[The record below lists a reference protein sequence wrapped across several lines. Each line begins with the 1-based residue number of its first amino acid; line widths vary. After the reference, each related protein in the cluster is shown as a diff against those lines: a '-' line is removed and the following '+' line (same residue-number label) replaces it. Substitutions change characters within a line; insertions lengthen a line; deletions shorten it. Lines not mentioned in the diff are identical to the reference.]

1 MFAWFLNLSRVGG
14 SRYKKAPRTFRFR
27 KMVNSS
33 HKTGP
38 PGSRSGRDKDERD
51 MFNFLYHVVLGE
63 VTQLCYRNCL
73 DYFSDG
79 SAVLDV
85 GIGNGL
91 MLRKNHELI
100 KSKNLSIT
108 GLDVNERYIEQT
120 RGLIREYGLQD
131 RMGVHHCPV
140 EEFQPG
146 QEEMFDYVLFSMSFM
161 LLPNQEEVLRRV
173 EQWLKPGGEIVF
185 FQTMFRDQSRLLDWI
200 KPKLKYITTV
210 DFGEAVYEDD
220 FFRMLRKNGLGVTRD
235 RILKKNWLKAQ
246 YRLIAANR
254 EAASGASAAEEPAS
268 AKA

>member
-1 MFAWFLNLSRVGG
+1 
-14 SRYKKAPRTFRFR
+14 
-27 KMVNSS
+27 
-33 HKTGP
+33 
-38 PGSRSGRDKDERD
+38 
-51 MFNFLYHVVLGE
+51 MFNFLYDVVLGE
-63 VTQLCYRNCL
+63 VTKLCYRNCL
-73 DYFSDG
+73 DYFSEG

-91 MLRKNHELI
+91 MLRRNHELI
-100 KSKNLSIT
+100 HSKNLSIT

-120 RGLIREYGLQD
+120 RELIRVYGLQD
-131 RMGVHHCPV
+131 RMAVHHCPV

-146 QEEMFDYVLFSMSFM
+146 QGEMFDYALFSMSFM

-185 FQTMFRDQSRLLDWI
+185 FQTMFRDKSRLLDWI
-200 KPKLKYITTV
+200 KPKLKYMTSV
-210 DFGEAVYEDD
+210 DFGEPVYEDD

-254 EAASGASAAEEPAS
+254 EAVSMASTAEEPAS
-268 AKA
+268 TA